1 MNIGYACI
9 TIGLKDTSMKK
20 CLLKNVN
27 DQLLLSTIK
36 HNLNSLEKQIDYN
49 INNNIKLFRIG
60 SDLIPFGSSKIN
72 NLDWQLIFKDKFQDI
87 AKKIKDNHIRVSMHP
102 GQYTVLN
109 SLTELTVENAIM
121 DLKYHT
127 AILDSLETDQSC
139 KIILHVGGV
148 YGDKEEAIK
157 RFINNYELLPQSVKN
172 RLVIENDDKSYN
184 VKDVLRIS
192 DVIKIPV
199 VYDNLHN
206 ALNPA
211 DINLSDS
218 EWIHE
223 CGKTWT
229 IKDGKQK
236 IHYSQSNPNKKS
248 GSHSES
254 IAIDE
259 FLSFHKSLKDDIDIM
274 LEVKDKNVSAI
285 KCNNCL
291 TNKIKISMIEKEWSR
306 YKYLVLSKSHTGYT
320 KIRQLLKDFDDDKTL
335 TFYHLIE
342 HNLSLPNDIGN
353 QVNAAQHIWGYF
365 KNIATTKQK
374 DQFAKLLQD
383 YQDNKIDLARV
394 KNNLYKLTL
403 EYQIQYLL
411 DSYYFYL

>member
-72 NLDWQLIFKDKFQDI
+72 NLDWQLIFKDKFHDI

-109 SLTELTVENAIM
+109 SLTELTVENAIL

-192 DVIKIPV
+192 DAIKIPV
-199 VYDNLHN
+199 VYDNLHY

-259 FLSFHKSLKDDIDIM
+259 FLSFHKTLKDDIDIM

-342 HNLSLPNDIGN
+342 HNLSLPKDIGN

-394 KNNLYKLTL
+394 KNNLYKLTV